1 MVRCLLAAAFVAAAS
16 LAADAADTKFAL
28 TGENTK
34 LTFVGKKPDGKHEGG
49 FSKLG
54 GSATVANG
62 DPTTLKAEVTIDT
75 GSLHSDD
82 AKLTA
87 HLKSADFFDVKNH
100 PKATF
105 KVTKVAKA
113 DKGYTVSGELTM
125 LGKTKPVSFPA
136 SIVATGD
143 SLRVSADFPIDRTQW
158 GMNYGKG
165 KIDDKVDLTIAVTA
179 KK

>member
-1 MVRCLLAAAFVAAAS
+1 MVRCLLAAAFAAAAS
-16 LAADAADTKFAL
+16 LSAAAADTKFVL
-28 TGENTK
+28 SGENTR
-34 LTFVGKKPDGKHEGG
+34 LTFVGKKPDGKHNGG
-49 FSKLG
+49 FSKLS
-54 GSATVANG
+54 GSATVADG

-113 DKGYTVSGELTM
+113 DKGYSVTGELTM

-136 SIVATGD
+136 SIAATGGALQL
-143 SLRVSADFPIDRTQW
+143 SSSFPIDRTLW
-158 GMNYGKG
+158 GMTYGKG
-165 KIDDKVDLTIAVTA
+165 KIEDKVDLKIAVAA